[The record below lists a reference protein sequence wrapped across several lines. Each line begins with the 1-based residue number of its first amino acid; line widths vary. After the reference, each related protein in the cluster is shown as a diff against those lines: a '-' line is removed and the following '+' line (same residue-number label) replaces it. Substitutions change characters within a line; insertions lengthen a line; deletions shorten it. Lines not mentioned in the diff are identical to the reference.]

1 MERLLEIL
9 NEIQPE
15 IDAAHCEN
23 LIDGQILSSLD
34 ILALVAAIEEEFDV
48 TVPAV
53 EVVPEN
59 FNSAAGLWSMIRRLS
74 EEG

>member
-34 ILALVAAIEEEFDV
+34 ILALVAAIEEAFGV

-59 FNSAAGLWSMIRRLS
+59 FNSAVGLWSMIRRLS